1 MVKSMKVREYAG
13 WSDYVF
19 KTVVIV
25 VTVLAF
31 FVVAYPLYFIVIASI
46 SNSNMVNLG
55 KVMLWPVDINFYGY
69 KQVFSDSRI
78 WTGYKNTIFYTAAG
92 TALNL
97 VVTVPAAYAL
107 ACRNFWPRKIIMTL
121 FVFTMFFGGG
131 IIPTYMVVRGL
142 HLVNT
147 PLVLVIM
154 GAVSVYNLIIART
167 FFQNSIPYEFYEAAI
182 IEGCS
187 HFRYFSLIAVPL
199 SKAVISVILL
209 YYAVGHWNQYFNALL
224 YTSSQRLAPL
234 QLVLRSIL
242 IMNEAFQSGI
252 GEGAAGYGGDYI
264 QYVDQI
270 KFAVIIVST
279 LPILCI
285 YPFLQKYFSKGVMIG
300 GIKG

>member
-1 MVKSMKVREYAG
+1 MKVREYAG

>member
-1 MVKSMKVREYAG
+1 MVKPMKVREYAG
-13 WSDYVF
+13 LSDYIF
-19 KTVVIV
+19 KTVVVIV
-25 VTVLAF
+25 TGLAF

-69 KQVFSDSRI
+69 KQVFLDSRI
-78 WTGYKNTIFYTAAG
+78 WRGYKNTIFYTLAG

-97 VVTVPAAYAL
+97 MVTVPAAYAL
-107 ACRNFWPRKIIMTL
+107 ACRNFRPRKIIMPL

-131 IIPTYMVVRGL
+131 IIPTYMVVRSL

-147 PLVLVIM
+147 PLILIIM
-154 GAVSVYNLIIART
+154 GAVSVYNLIITRT
-167 FFQNSIPYEFYEAAI
+167 FFQNSIPYEFYEAAV

-187 HFRYFSLIAVPL
+187 HFRYFGLIAAPL

-224 YTSSQRLAPL
+224 YTSSQDLVPL

-252 GEGAAGYGGDYI
+252 GEGAGGYGGDYI